1 MSYPSL
7 LLTLTLLF
15 NLSALA
21 KPSQIRAELFVENPH
36 LETKGDGTKNRIFR
50 TGIGQASHPF
60 SEKEGGC
67 IVAGLLFED
76 APAMESDSDG
86 DVVFDALCNA
96 ITSLTHVP
104 ILGEIAIDP
113 CHRHPIK
120 ESRLHLERALER
132 LAEQKIVHI
141 ALTIEGQRPR
151 FRKRTQ
157 EIRQSVAN
165 ATSLSIDQ
173 VGITFNSGD
182 EITPFGKG
190 KGLFCFAAITTL
202 SFEKPL

>member
-1 MSYPSL
+1 MSYPPL
-7 LLTLTLLF
+7 LLALTFLF
-15 NLSALA
+15 ALA
-21 KPSQIRAELFVENPH
+21 KPAQIRAEPFVENSQ
-36 LETKGDGTKNRIFR
+36 KGSLFR
-50 TGIGQASHPF
+50 TGIGQDSHPF
-60 SEKEGGC
+60 SERQGGC

-76 APAMESDSDG
+76 APAMEADSDG
-86 DVVFDALCNA
+86 DVVFHALCNA

-104 ILGEIAIDP
+104 LLGGVAIDL
-113 CHRHPIK
+113 CHRHGITD
-120 ESRLHLERALER
+120 SRVYLERALET
-132 LAEQKIVHI
+132 LESQKIVHI

-151 FRKRTQ
+151 FQKRSE
-157 EIRQSVAN
+157 EIRQSIAN

-202 SFEKPL
+202 SLAP